1 MRIIARFFVVL
12 FCLTFLANQVQSQPF
27 PDLIGVMGKLAVYT
41 SKGLELL
48 GERITV
54 HGEQLQAIEN
64 HLAKTSDFSVTSLQ
78 AGKWNRRVE
87 AKAKVFEEAR
97 TDLVNA
103 LD

>member
-1 MRIIARFFVVL
+1 MRAIARFFVVL

-27 PDLIGVMGKLAVYT
+27 PDLIAVIGKLAVYT

-54 HGEQLQAIEN
+54 HDERLQAIEK

-78 AGKWNRRVE
+78 VEKWNRRVK
-87 AKAKVFEEAR
+87 AKAKVFEDAK
-97 TDLVNA
+97 TDLVNS
-103 LD
+103 LE